1 MAKKAEIEQ
10 TEIAEPYKLPDG
22 WKWCRLGDV
31 CKFENGYAFK
41 SDKFAE
47 HGTPVIR
54 ITNIKDNE
62 VSLDDC
68 AYTTETSIDERFL
81 VKKGDLL
88 IAMSGATTGKNG
100 IYWNDDKAYLNQRVG
115 NIKVID
121 TNVLC
126 DKYRNYYIQSKEQEI
141 LLSAYG
147 GAQPNISSNKI
158 SAMAF
163 PLPLTLA
170 EQQRIVNRIE
180 TMFAKLDQ
188 AQEKAQSVLDSF
200 ETRKAAILHKAFTG
214 ELTANWRKENG
225 VPDESWEE
233 KRLEEICEK
242 IVCGKTPTGYIS
254 STGEIPYLKVYNIS
268 NNNIDFDT
276 IPQFIPKEIHN
287 GKLASSILKPY
298 DVVMNIVGP
307 PLRKIAIIPNTYLE
321 WNMNQAIVRF
331 RALSG
336 LNYRYL
342 YWSLINPKTLS
353 SVIEETRGVVGQ
365 QNISVSQSRDLII
378 SVPSL
383 AEQQEIVH
391 ILDSVLEKE
400 SRAKEAAGAVLD
412 QIALLKKSILA
423 RAFRG
428 EL

>member
-1 MAKKAEIEQ
+1 MENLGLELEKNRQ
-10 TEIAEPYKLPDG
+10 TEIVEPYKLPDG

-100 IYWNDDKAYLNQRVG
+100 IYCNDDKAYLNQRVG

-163 PLPLTLA
+163 PLPPTLT
-170 EQQRIVNRIE
+170 EQQCIVNRIE

-188 AQEKAQSVLDSF
+188 AQEKAQSVLDIF

-214 ELTANWRKENG
+214 QLRIDNEELPIEDWEDTTIGECCRLGSGGTPSKSHPEYYENG
-225 VPDESWEE
+225 DIPWL
-233 KRLEEICEK
+233 K
-242 IVCGKTPTGYIS
+242 
-254 STGEIPYLKVYNIS
+254 TGEIDWNDI
-268 NNNIDFDT
+268 
-276 IPQFIPKEIHN
+276 
-287 GKLASSILKPY
+287 Y
-298 DVVMNIVGP
+298 DVEERITNEGVENSSAKIFPAESVVVAMYGMGVTRGKAAIIKIPTTTNQAVCVLQPNEKVNNRFLFYYFMCNYWQIREQSVGGNQLNLSGKIIASFSIKLP
-307 PLRKIAIIPNTYLE
+307 PLNYQLS
-321 WNMNQAIVRF
+321 IVNF
-331 RALSG
+331 
-336 LNYRYL
+336 
-342 YWSLINPKTLS
+342 
-353 SVIEETRGVVGQ
+353 
-365 QNISVSQSRDLII
+365 
-378 SVPSL
+378 
-383 AEQQEIVH
+383 
-391 ILDSVLEKE
+391 LDTVLEKE
-400 SRAKEAAGAVLD
+400 SRAKEATQTVLE

>member
-1 MAKKAEIEQ
+1 MENLELELEKNRQ
-10 TEIAEPYKLPDG
+10 TEIVEPYKLPDG

-100 IYWNDDKAYLNQRVG
+100 IYCNDDKAYLNQRVG

-163 PLPLTLA
+163 PLPPTLA

-188 AQEKAQSVLDSF
+188 AQEKAQTVLDSF

-214 ELTANWRKENG
+214 ELTAKWRKENG
-225 VPDESWEE
+225 VADDSWEE
-233 KRLEEICEK
+233 KKIGALCTVVRGGSPRPAGDPKYYDGSIPFMKVADITGNDSKYVYSTEYTIKEAGLHKTRMVNPDTLLLTNSGATLGVPAITKIKTTFNDGIAAFLNLLEESNLYFYYFWTS
-242 IVCGKTPTGYIS
+242 KTIELRTINMGAAQPNLNID
-254 STGEIPYLKVYNIS
+254 IIS
-268 NNNIDFDT
+268 NI
-276 IPQFIPKEIHN
+276 
-287 GKLASSILKPY
+287 
-298 DVVMNIVGP
+298 
-307 PLRKIAIIPNTYLE
+307 IAP
-321 WNMNQAIVRF
+321 V
-331 RALSG
+331 
-336 LNYRYL
+336 
-342 YWSLINPKTLS
+342 PTL
-353 SVIEETRGVVGQ
+353 
-365 QNISVSQSRDLII
+365 
-378 SVPSL
+378 P
-383 AEQQEIVH
+383 EQQEIVR
-391 ILDSVLEKE
+391 ILDTVLEKE
-400 SRAKEAAGAVLD
+400 NRAKEAAQTVLD
-412 QIALLKKSILA
+412 EIALLKKSILA

>member
-1 MAKKAEIEQ
+1 MAKKENRHAELVSASANIE
-10 TEIAEPYKLPDG
+10 APYELPDG

-31 CKFENGYAFK
+31 CKFENGHAFK

-100 IYWNDDKAYLNQRVG
+100 IYCNDDKAYLNQRVG

-163 PLPLTLA
+163 PLPPTLA
-170 EQQRIVNRIE
+170 EQQHIVNRIE

-188 AQEKAQSVLDSF
+188 AQEKA
-200 ETRKAAILHKAFTG
+200 
-214 ELTANWRKENG
+214 
-225 VPDESWEE
+225 
-233 KRLEEICEK
+233 
-242 IVCGKTPTGYIS
+242 
-254 STGEIPYLKVYNIS
+254 
-268 NNNIDFDT
+268 
-276 IPQFIPKEIHN
+276 
-287 GKLASSILKPY
+287 
-298 DVVMNIVGP
+298 
-307 PLRKIAIIPNTYLE
+307 
-321 WNMNQAIVRF
+321 
-331 RALSG
+331 
-336 LNYRYL
+336 
-342 YWSLINPKTLS
+342 
-353 SVIEETRGVVGQ
+353 
-365 QNISVSQSRDLII
+365 
-378 SVPSL
+378 
-383 AEQQEIVH
+383 
-391 ILDSVLEKE
+391 
-400 SRAKEAAGAVLD
+400 
-412 QIALLKKSILA
+412 
-423 RAFRG
+423 
-428 EL
+428 